1 MDFTPSERINQLLL
15 QWNNGDV
22 QARDSLIPLVY
33 DELRRL
39 AASYLRREKVD
50 HTLQPTALVHEAYL
64 RLSKQE
70 KVLWQSKHHFFGV
83 IAQLMRRILVDS
95 ARRRLGA
102 KRGLGGEKVPLTEA
116 FAMSKQRP
124 ADLVALDDALKR
136 LSEID
141 HRQSEVIELRV
152 FGGLEIDEV
161 AEILKISPATVK
173 RDWTMGKGWLLR
185 EIGRSNPS

>member
-1 MDFTPSERINQLLL
+1 MDPNPSERINQLLL
-15 QWNNGDV
+15 QWNDGDV
-22 QARDSLIPLVY
+22 EARDSLVPLVY

-39 AASYLRREKVD
+39 AASYLRRERVD

-64 RLSKQE
+64 RLSQQE
-70 KVLWQSKHHFFGV
+70 KVQWQDKHHFFGV

-102 KRGLGGEKVPLTEA
+102 KRGSGGAKVPLTEA

-141 HRQSEVIELRV
+141 NRQSQVIELRV
-152 FGGLEIDEV
+152 FGGLEIGEV
-161 AEILKISPATVK
+161 AEVLKISSATVK
-173 RDWTMGKGWLLR
+173 RDWIMGKGWLLR
-185 EIGRSNPS
+185 EIGRANPS

>member
-1 MDFTPSERINQLLL
+1 MDPNPSERINQLLL
-15 QWNNGDV
+15 QWNDGDV
-22 QARDSLIPLVY
+22 EARDSLVPLVY

-39 AASYLRREKVD
+39 AASYLRRERVD

-64 RLSKQE
+64 RLSQQE
-70 KVLWQSKHHFFGV
+70 KVQWQDKHHFFGV

-102 KRGLGGEKVPLTEA
+102 KRGSGGAKVPLTEA

-141 HRQSEVIELRV
+141 NRQSQVIELRV
-152 FGGLEIDEV
+152 FGGLEIGEV
-161 AEILKISPATVK
+161 AEVLKISSATVK
-173 RDWTMGKGWLLR
+173 RDWIMGKGWLVR
-185 EIGRSNPS
+185 EIGRANPS

>member
-1 MDFTPSERINQLLL
+1 MDSTPSERINQLLL
-15 QWNNGDV
+15 QWNNGDLE
-22 QARDSLIPLVY
+22 ARDSLIPLVY

-39 AASYLRREKVD
+39 AASYLRRERVD
-50 HTLQPTALVHEAYL
+50 HTLQPTALVHEAYM

-70 KVLWQSKHHFFGV
+70 KVLWQDKHHFFGV

-136 LSEID
+136 LAEVD
-141 HRQSEVIELRV
+141 RRQSEVIELRV

-161 AEILKISPATVK
+161 AEILKVSPATVK

-185 EIGRSNPS
+185 EIGRANPS

>member
-1 MDFTPSERINQLLL
+1 LDPNPSERINQLLL
-15 QWNNGDV
+15 QWNDGDV
-22 QARDSLIPLVY
+22 EARDSLVPLVY

-39 AASYLRREKVD
+39 AASYLRRERVD

-64 RLSKQE
+64 RLSQQE
-70 KVLWQSKHHFFGV
+70 KVQWQDKHHFFGV

-102 KRGLGGEKVPLTEA
+102 KRGSGGAKVPLTEA

-141 HRQSEVIELRV
+141 NRQSQVIELRV
-152 FGGLEIDEV
+152 FGGLEIGEV
-161 AEILKISPATVK
+161 AEVLKISSATVK
-173 RDWTMGKGWLLR
+173 RDWIMGKGWLLR
-185 EIGRSNPS
+185 EIGRANPS